1 VTGGDP
7 GGPLHIDDV
16 DLESLILARNDV
28 HPEGDWW
35 FDPATGACLYHGLDD
50 DSDVPALIGGAH
62 VLVPR
67 DPQPRSDIEDFLVSE
82 EAAGIDGAVLARLD
96 GARRGRGGLRRFRE
110 VVQRTSAADAWS
122 RFTVRRESAR
132 AIGWLL
138 GRGLVDEPS
147 ARTRFHDLTRGD
159 AG

>member
-1 VTGGDP
+1 MTG

-35 FDPATGACLYHGLDD
+35 FDPGSGACLYHGLDD
-50 DSDVPALIGGAH
+50 DGDVPALIGGEH

-67 DPQPRSDIEDFLVSE
+67 DPQPRGDIEDFLVSE
-82 EAAGIDGAVLARLD
+82 EADGFDDDVLARLD
-96 GARRGRGGLRRFRE
+96 GARRGKGGLRRFRE
-110 VVQRTSAADAWS
+110 VVQRTPAADAWS

-132 AIGWLL
+132 AIAWLL
-138 GRGLVDEPS
+138 DRGLVDERS
-147 ARTRFHDLTRGD
+147 ARQRVAELTRGD
-159 AG
+159 EE

>member
-1 VTGGDP
+1 MTEGAAGGRLGVDA
-7 GGPLHIDDV
+7 V

-35 FDPATGACLYHGLDD
+35 FDPETGACLYHGLDD

-62 VLVPR
+62 VLIPR
-67 DPQPRSDIEDFLVSE
+67 DPQPRGDIEDFLVSE
-82 EAAGIDGAVLARLD
+82 EAAGIDDAVLARLD
-96 GARRGRGGLRRFRE
+96 GARRGKGGLRRFRE
-110 VVQRTSAADAWS
+110 VVQRTPAADAWS

-138 GRGLVDEPS
+138 ARGLVDESS
-147 ARTRFHDLTRGD
+147 ARARVHELTRGD
-159 AG
+159 AA

>member
-1 VTGGDP
+1 VTGSDL
-7 GGPLHIDDV
+7 GGPLPIDDV
-16 DLESLILARNDV
+16 DLESLVLARNDV

-35 FDPATGACLYHGLDD
+35 FDPQSGACLYHGLDD
-50 DSDVPALIGGAH
+50 DGDVPALIGGVH

-67 DPQPRSDIEDFLVSE
+67 DPQPRGDVEDFLVSD
-82 EAAGIDGAVLARLD
+82 EAAVLDDAVLARLA
-96 GARRGRGGLRRFRE
+96 GARRGKGGLRRFRE
-110 VVQRTSAADAWS
+110 VVQRTPAADAWS

-138 GRGLVDEPS
+138 ERGLVEERS
-147 ARTRFHDLTRGD
+147 ARHRMAELTRGD